1 MKSKKPSLKIQKQLY
16 IDLCGFPADYMTL
29 NSLINKENI
38 RSKFIPKTAFE
49 KKNLQAAGNIIL
61 QLID

>member
-1 MKSKKPSLKIQKQLY
+1 
-16 IDLCGFPADYMTL
+16 MTL